1 MTNKPHKP
9 SQKRSGNLSY
19 LRPLRLW
26 NDKSGEQDMRV
37 EIIPLIDVIFCI
49 LTFFI
54 LAGVGLSRQQAIT
67 LDLPQAST
75 GKPQMREMLVV
86 SLDPLGQAYLNKQPY
101 TRPQLEDAMRN
112 FHQKNPGG
120 IIVLNAAKNA
130 SYEQVVHVLDLM
142 RQVGGN
148 RVALATVPGNGE
160 STASVENSLPQRA
173 NALRVNRIVPSL
185 PALNK
190 KVQPVIPR
198 LP

>member
-1 MTNKPHKP
+1 MTNKP
-9 SQKRSGNLSY
+9 QKRRQSPSSRMSY

-26 NDKSGEQDMRV
+26 QDKSSEQDMRV
-37 EIIPLIDVIFCI
+37 EVIPLIDVIFCI

-86 SLDPLGQAYLNKQPY
+86 SLDALGQVYVNKQPY
-101 TRPQLEDAMRN
+101 TSSQLKEAM
-112 FHQKNPGG
+112 KNYHRTNPDG
-120 IIVLNAAKNA
+120 IMVLNAARNA
-130 SYEQVVHVLDLM
+130 SYDQVIGVLDLM

-148 RVALATVPGNGE
+148 RVALATVPADSGK
-160 STASVENSLPQRA
+160 SPLPQQ
-173 NALRVNRIVPSL
+173 VPSL
-185 PALNK
+185 PANQKLPTLPPLNK
-190 KVQPVIPR
+190 QAEPILPR